1 MKRPIYSK
9 LTFPP
14 RSLTRTEPVRLL
26 VVARRE
32 RGFPSRSHNFPNLAR
47 VGARETDS
55 GGKKISSRRM
65 IDSSTGTKG
74 ILEYRRRRR

>member
-9 LTFPP
+9 PTFPP

-32 RGFPSRSHNFPNLAR
+32 RGFPSRSLNFPNLAR
-47 VGARETDS
+47 VGREE
-55 GGKKISSRRM
+55 R
-65 IDSSTGTKG
+65 
-74 ILEYRRRRR
+74 L